1 MNIYDTWIAYQ
12 DCLRH
17 KRGTTSAME
26 FSLNWMAEC
35 ADLTESVNA
44 RTYHPSTSV
53 CFVVTKPKLREVFA
67 ANFRDR
73 VLHHYVSLR
82 LEPLFER
89 VFSDRTFNCRKGK
102 GLLYGIRCL
111 ERDIRACSENYTRD
125 CWIMKL
131 DLKGFFM
138 SIDKAIL
145 LRKIDDFV
153 VRMYHEEDVE
163 DVRFLCRTF
172 IMHQP
177 QFDCIKQS
185 PQALFDLL
193 PDHKT
198 KFRAPLSKSVELG
211 NIFSQIFANFLLN
224 DFDWFIE
231 RNITPYHGRYV
242 DDIYLISQ
250 DKGKL
255 LSAVP
260 MIRAELALIG
270 LELNEKKFYL
280 QHYSKGVK
288 FTGAVVKP
296 GRTYTGNRTVG
307 GFVNSVR
314 ALNRAC
320 SMKDITHAVQSVNS
334 YLGFLRQHDSYA
346 IRRKYLSQ
354 IDARLFEY
362 IYIKGHYETVVIK
375 QKYRI

>member
-1 MNIYDTWIAYQ
+1 
-12 DCLRH
+12 
-17 KRGTTSAME
+17 
-26 FSLNWMAEC
+26 
-35 ADLTESVNA
+35 
-44 RTYHPSTSV
+44 
-53 CFVVTKPKLREVFA
+53 
-67 ANFRDR
+67 
-73 VLHHYVSLR
+73 
-82 LEPLFER
+82 
-89 VFSDRTFNCRKGK
+89 
-102 GLLYGIRCL
+102 
-111 ERDIRACSENYTRD
+111 
-125 CWIMKL
+125 
-131 DLKGFFM
+131 
-138 SIDKAIL
+138 
-145 LRKIDDFV
+145 
-153 VRMYHEEDVE
+153 MYHEEDVE

-177 QFDCIKQS
+177 QFDCVKQS
-185 PQALFDLL
+185 LQALFDLL

-198 KFRAPLSKSVELG
+198 KFRAPLNKSVELG

-307 GFVNSVR
+307 GFVGAIRV
-314 ALNRAC
+314 LNRAC